1 MKFLKKN
8 QVIILVIAV
17 MLVAAGY
24 LNYTATTPMN
34 NTIEAAAV
42 AEANKNEEGIGAVSY
57 THLSPWIAIKLGSV
71 KESGSRSMLMQT

>member
-34 NTIEAAAV
+34 NTCLLYTSTPKVLKKMET
-42 AEANKNEEGIGAVSY
+42 IG
-57 THLSPWIAIKLGSV
+57 
-71 KESGSRSMLMQT
+71 RSS